1 LPVAAAKAIL
11 GSNMQG
17 VIEVRPDSIETL
29 VVGGRELP
37 YVEYG
42 EEQPVIKLVHE
53 GEEYWY
59 VKTLPLRGYGAV
71 LGRYIA
77 ELDAGEHKPLLA
89 RFFNRIYIYATG
101 VTPIGAGKPPG
112 AG

>member
-1 LPVAAAKAIL
+1 
-11 GSNMQG
+11 MEG
-17 VIEVRPDSIETL
+17 VIEVNPNSIESL
-29 VVGGRELP
+29 VTNGQDLP

-42 EEQPVIKLVHE
+42 QEQPAIKLLHS

-59 VKTLPLRGYGAV
+59 FKTLPLKGYGAV
-71 LGRYIA
+71 LSRYIA
-77 ELDAGEHKPLLA
+77 ELEAGGHKPLLA
-89 RFFNRIYIYATG
+89 RFFNRIFIYATG